1 MADTPSELEAQIQT
15 LQDEVDLLKTEIK
28 QTLIDMRELVMKD
41 SNIFAQPS
49 APKINSEIRQIP
61 QTVTDESINNGETE
75 QESSSNEEI
84 DNAYVEIESDEKDS
98 TEQESIT
105 VHSVTEGSS
114 VLNFQIE
121 SSQVTKLMP
130 KSGDLVANLTG
141 WLGTVKMRGV
151 SLTQMLPFLE
161 AYQNSGHLDSLS
173 MRLIVKAMADLDIL
187 EPSHITQP
195 FSSTDYAQCLMEL
208 HEVIKNSPD
217 FENKELPP
225 SV

>member
-1 MADTPSELEAQIQT
+1 MADTPNELEAQIQT

-41 SNIFAQPS
+41 SNIFARPS
-49 APKINSEIRQIP
+49 SSKVNTEIRQIP
-61 QTVTDESINNGETE
+61 PMVTEENSSETNEYNDEFD
-75 QESSSNEEI
+75 I
-84 DNAYVEIESDEKDS
+84 DDS
-98 TEQESIT
+98 TSESNQDSDSEPESIT

-114 VLNFQIE
+114 LLNFQVE

-130 KSGDLVANLTG
+130 KSGDLVANLTV

-173 MRLIVKAMADLDIL
+173 MRLIIKAMADLDIL

>member
-15 LQDEVDLLKTEIK
+15 LQEEVDLLKTEIK

-41 SNIFAQPS
+41 SNIFARPS
-49 APKINSEIRQIP
+49 SSKVNTEIRQIP
-61 QTVTDESINNGETE
+61 PMVTEENSSETNEYNDEFDNDNSDTE
-75 QESSSNEEI
+75 SNH
-84 DNAYVEIESDEKDS
+84 NSD
-98 TEQESIT
+98 TEPESIT

-114 VLNFQIE
+114 LLNFQVE

-130 KSGDLVANLTG
+130 KSGDLVANLTV

>member
-41 SNIFAQPS
+41 SNIFARPS
-49 APKINSEIRQIP
+49 SSKVNTEIRQIP
-61 QTVTDESINNGETE
+61 PMVTEENSSETNEYNDEFD
-75 QESSSNEEI
+75 I
-84 DNAYVEIESDEKDS
+84 DDS
-98 TEQESIT
+98 TSESNQDSDSEPESIT

-114 VLNFQIE
+114 LLNFQVE

-130 KSGDLVANLTG
+130 KSGDLVANLTV

>member
-1 MADTPSELEAQIQT
+1 MADTPNELEAQIQT

-41 SNIFAQPS
+41 SNIFARPS
-49 APKINSEIRQIP
+49 SSKVNTEIRQIP
-61 QTVTDESINNGETE
+61 PMVTEENSSETNEYNDEFDI
-75 QESSSNEEI
+75 
-84 DNAYVEIESDEKDS
+84 YDS
-98 TEQESIT
+98 TSESNQDSDSEPESIT

-114 VLNFQIE
+114 LLNFQVE

-130 KSGDLVANLTG
+130 KSGDLVANLTV

-173 MRLIVKAMADLDIL
+173 MRLIIKAMADLDIL

>member
-41 SNIFAQPS
+41 SNIFARPS
-49 APKINSEIRQIP
+49 SSKVNTEIRQIP
-61 QTVTDESINNGETE
+61 PMVTEENSSETNEYNDEFDI
-75 QESSSNEEI
+75 
-84 DNAYVEIESDEKDS
+84 YDS
-98 TEQESIT
+98 TSESNQDSDSEPESIT

-114 VLNFQIE
+114 LLNFQVE

-130 KSGDLVANLTG
+130 KSGDLVANLTV

-173 MRLIVKAMADLDIL
+173 MRLIIKAMADLDIL

>member
-1 MADTPSELEAQIQT
+1 MADTPNELEAQVKT

-41 SNIFAQPS
+41 SNIFAMPS
-49 APKINSEIRQIP
+49 KRKPEIRQIP
-61 QTVTDESINNGETE
+61 PVITEENPTLNNDHMDNDELDDPYENTESNFTDEDTPESMTVHHVT
-75 QESSSNEEI
+75 ESSSL
-84 DNAYVEIESDEKDS
+84 
-98 TEQESIT
+98 
-105 VHSVTEGSS
+105 
-114 VLNFQIE
+114 LNFQVE
-121 SSQVTKLMP
+121 SSQITRLMP
-130 KSGDLVANLTG
+130 KSGDLVANLTV
-141 WLGTVKMRGV
+141 WLGSVKMRGV

-173 MRLIVKAMADLDIL
+173 MRLIIKAMADLDIL
-187 EPSHITQP
+187 DPTHITQP

>member
-1 MADTPSELEAQIQT
+1 MADTPNELEAQVKT

-41 SNIFAQPS
+41 SNIFAMPS
-49 APKINSEIRQIP
+49 KRKPEIRQIP
-61 QTVTDESINNGETE
+61 PVITEENPTLNNDHMDNDELDDPYENTESNFTDEDAPESMTVHHVT
-75 QESSSNEEI
+75 ESSSL
-84 DNAYVEIESDEKDS
+84 
-98 TEQESIT
+98 
-105 VHSVTEGSS
+105 
-114 VLNFQIE
+114 LNFQVE
-121 SSQVTKLMP
+121 SSQITRLMP
-130 KSGDLVANLTG
+130 KSGDLVANLTV
-141 WLGTVKMRGV
+141 WLGSVKMRGV

-161 AYQNSGHLDSLS
+161 AYQGSGHLDSLS
-173 MRLIVKAMADLDIL
+173 MRLIIKAMADLDIL
-187 EPSHITQP
+187 DPTHLTQP

>member
-49 APKINSEIRQIP
+49 SSKVNSEIRQIP
-61 QTVTDESINNGETE
+61 PTVTEENSSETDEYNEEFGSEDNTDES
-75 QESSSNEEI
+75 NE
-84 DNAYVEIESDEKDS
+84 DS
-98 TEQESIT
+98 EPESIT

>member
-41 SNIFAQPS
+41 SNIFARPS
-49 APKINSEIRQIP
+49 SSKVNAEIRQIP
-61 QTVTDESINNGETE
+61 PMVTEENSSETNEYNDEFDTDNSDTE
-75 QESSSNEEI
+75 SNH
-84 DNAYVEIESDEKDS
+84 DSD
-98 TEQESIT
+98 TEPESIT

-114 VLNFQIE
+114 LLNFQVE

-130 KSGDLVANLTG
+130 KSGDLVANLTV

>member
-1 MADTPSELEAQIQT
+1 MADTPNELEAQIQT

-41 SNIFAQPS
+41 SNIFARPS
-49 APKINSEIRQIP
+49 SSKVNTEIRQIP
-61 QTVTDESINNGETE
+61 PMVTEENSSETNEYNDEFDI
-75 QESSSNEEI
+75 
-84 DNAYVEIESDEKDS
+84 YDS
-98 TEQESIT
+98 TSESNQDSDSEPESIT

-114 VLNFQIE
+114 LLNFQVE

-130 KSGDLVANLTG
+130 KSGDLVANLTV

-173 MRLIVKAMADLDIL
+173 MRLIIKAMADLDIL

-195 FSSTDYAQCLMEL
+195 FSSTDYAQ
-208 HEVIKNSPD
+208 
-217 FENKELPP
+217 
-225 SV
+225 